1 MATRNITEKQ
11 AQKLRDAGILRKNGN
26 SINKSHGDA
35 ISYDKNGGLKIDM
48 RTREG
53 KEINKILNS
62 RNRSSPTEKVSY
74 QDKAYSTLE
83 KRISKDFSDKADHE
97 RERLADLIIN
107 KVERTEQDSWYKA
120 RRAGQ
125 TKEYWL
131 NEKAKECEKEY
142 AKRQKEEI
150 KHYTSKEERME
161 YIPHETYENGK
172 NKGKPKGKWT
182 GKPGNSTFIPADI
195 PENKKIIDYLH
206 ECGLE
211 GVDYK
216 DGVPDFFFLSEKTV
230 EIPDMTEH
238 MFNAKDV
245 VNAPFQIKPKDIRPD
260 GQPGNFEQAYQ
271 ALANKFN
278 DEEKDERIDWT
289 VRDVREWAKKNK
301 EIHGGQTLT
310 IHEMSDMKTC
320 EFIRYYVHRFFNHS
334 GGREECRIRDE
345 QNGRWAEYKNKGEN
359 NNDGGFDE

>member
-150 KHYTSKEERME
+150 KHYTSKEERMKE
-161 YIPHETYENGK
+161 IPQETYKNGK
-172 NKGKPKGKWT
+172 NKGKAKGKWT
-182 GKPGNSTFIPADI
+182 GDPGNSMFIPADT
-195 PENKKIIDYLH
+195 PENKEIIDFLNK
-206 ECGLE
+206 CGME
-211 GVDYK
+211 GVEYK
-216 DGVPDFFFLSEKTV
+216 DGVPDFYFLSEATV

-238 MFNAKDV
+238 RGNT
-245 VNAPFQIKPKDIRPD
+245 RPD
-260 GQPGNFEQAYQ
+260 GKPGNYEQAYKT
-271 ALANKFN
+271 LANKFN
-278 DEEKDERIDWT
+278 NEEKDGRTDWT
-289 VRDVREWAKKNK
+289 TRDVQAWAKKHP
-301 EIHGGQTLT
+301 ELHDGQNLSV
-310 IHEMSDMKTC
+310 HENSDMKTC
-320 EFIRYYVHRFFNHS
+320 ELIREDVHLFFKHI
-334 GGREECRIRDE
+334 GGCAECKIRDRL
-345 QNGRWAEYKNKGEN
+345 NGRWDEYKNTDEN
-359 NNDGGFDE
+359 NDNGGFDE